1 MKPQKKYKE
10 TWNDELVI
18 TKFMDKPQQQKKENW
33 DWRDNEEAVTVITDI
48 PIIIFIIWS
57 LFF

>member
-18 TKFMDKPQQQKKENW
+18 AKFMDKPQQQKKENW